1 MGIIALMIHS
11 WVDFNLQRPANA
23 LTFVVLLAMGW
34 AAQTVGRH
42 GQE

>member
-34 AAQTVGRH
+34 VAAGVERR
-42 GQE
+42 E